1 MRRNPFADL
10 RVLQL
15 EQGVNNAMNYDRSCL
30 KAALIRIKI
39 NVVVFFSPKV
49 RMLDLFFT
57 SPNYMLW
64 CFLVVVNFFLSRE
77 TPVEMGL

>member
-15 EQGVNNAMNYDRSCL
+15 KQGVNNAMNYDRSRL

-39 NVVVFFSPKV
+39 NVVVLFFSKGKNARSIFYITKLYVMVFP
-49 RMLDLFFT
+49 
-57 SPNYMLW
+57 S
-64 CFLVVVNFFLSRE
+64 CCEFLSLPRN
-77 TPVEMGL
+77 TC